1 MAAYDYQNVKVEI
14 RNGIAWTMLNRPEK
28 RNAMSPAL
36 HYEIDQAVLRFGVH
50 VERQRPFEQ

>member
-36 HYEIDQAVLRFGVH
+36 HDEMDKALARLEAATGLKLT
-50 VERQRPFEQ
+50 E